1 MHIRNK
7 RDFWGGASFAVVG
20 ALFAFFATSYDIGS
34 GARMGPGYFPLT
46 LGILLAL
53 LGIFVAIGSISKNTA
68 PAELEAVGWREL
80 IMVLGAVAIFGVT
93 LPWLGMVIS
102 VALLILISAMAD
114 YQFGWKE
121 TTISIIVLV
130 IMSYIVFV
138 KGLEL
143 QFPVWPVFFT
153 AA

>member
-7 RDFWGGASFAVVG
+7 RDFWGGAMFAAFG
-20 ALFAFFATSYDIGS
+20 ALFAFFATSYDIGT
-34 GARMGPGYFPLT
+34 GARMGPGYFPLI

-53 LGIFVAIGSISKNTA
+53 LGIFVAIGSLAKTNSQT
-68 PAELEAVGWREL
+68 ELEAVGWREL
-80 IMVLGAVAIFGVT
+80 VMVLGAVAIFAVT

-114 YQFGWKE
+114 YQFSWKE

-130 IMSYIVFV
+130 VMSYFVFV